1 VKRLIFIYLFT
12 IGLGVFKAQE
22 KTVDMLVNELK
33 NTNNDTL
40 RIKVL
45 SQLSELCEIE
55 DIKKYCEEIITLS
68 EKELINSNE
77 TSNRFYAHYIS
88 SAYNNIGFFYSEKN
102 DLAQANN
109 YYLKALGIQ
118 EKIKDSLGIAV
129 TLNNIGLIYNQ
140 QNNIPQAIAYFE
152 KSLKIRQQLNDLEG
166 LAGSL
171 INIGAVYNNHGNILK
186 ALENYHMALKIYE
199 STNDKKGI
207 ALALNNIAFIY
218 QNQNDITKAIEYYN
232 KAFAIQQKLKDKNGI
247 ANSLNNIGLIFSS
260 KKEYANALKYFN
272 KCLKLREETG
282 DKKGKALAYNNIA
295 TIYADEKQIDQALIY
310 YTSALNTSIEIDDKK
325 GMALAYNN
333 IGIMYN
339 KKGDVRLSKENAL
352 KSLAI
357 STELG
362 LPESIKYASNLLY
375 TLYKNEKNAAKALEM
390 YELYLLMRDSIN
402 NQETRKAS
410 IRSQL
415 KYDYEK
421 KSAADS
427 VKVAEEKKITT
438 LQLKQE
444 ENQRYFLYVGLALTL
459 VFGAFM
465 FNRFRITKKQKHII
479 EEQKYLVEK
488 QKHFVEEKQKEI
500 MDSIRY
506 AKRIQQSLLPTDK
519 YLERILS
526 EK

>member
-1 VKRLIFIYLFT
+1 MNRSIFIYLF
-12 IGLGVFKAQE
+12 ILSSYVLNAQE
-22 KTVDMLVNELK
+22 KTVNVLVNDLK
-33 NTNNDTL
+33 NTTNDTS
-40 RIKVL
+40 RIKIL
-45 SQLSELCEIE
+45 SELSELCEID

-68 EKELINSNE
+68 EKHLGNSNK
-77 TSNRFYAHYIS
+77 TANRFYAHYVS

-102 DLAQANN
+102 DPEKAIN

-118 EKIKDSLGIAV
+118 EKIKDSLGIAA

-186 ALENYHMALKIYE
+186 ALENYHKALKIYE
-199 STNDKKGI
+199 STNNKKGI

-247 ANSLNNIGLIFSS
+247 ANSLNNIGLILSS

-295 TIYADEKQIDQALIY
+295 TVYADEKQIDQALIY

-339 KKGDVRLSKENAL
+339 KKGDGHSSKENAL
-352 KSLAI
+352 KSLAL

-375 TLYKNEKNAAKALEM
+375 TLYKNENNNAKALEM
-390 YELYLLMRDSIN
+390 YELYLRMRDSIN

-410 IRSQL
+410 IKSQL
-415 KYDYEK
+415 KYEYEK
-421 KSAADS
+421 KAAADS

-444 ENQRYFLYVGLALTL
+444 ENQRYFLYGGLGLTL
-459 VFGAFM
+459 VFGVFM
-465 FNRFRITKKQKHII
+465 FNRFRITKKQKNII
-479 EEQKYLVEK
+479 EDQKTIVEN
-488 QKHFVEEKQKEI
+488 QKKLVEEKQKEV

-506 AKRIQQSLLPTDK
+506 AKRIQTSLLPTEK
-519 YLERILS
+519 YLERNL
-526 EK
+526 KH